1 MKEVKALGQND
12 CLNLWMNYSMGSP
25 ASVAEKQVAALH
37 DPEDVGIGRGLIV
50 VDFDLLG
57 EDSGLLV
64 EHGL

>member
-1 MKEVKALGQND
+1 
-12 CLNLWMNYSMGSP
+12 MNYSMGSP